1 MIHLTSRF
9 LKLRDV
15 AMFTQQKNTVVSPVF
30 DSLIQLRSHTVQLFT
45 GLTAAFCNQT
55 LWV

>member
-1 MIHLTSRF
+1 MIYLTSRC

-15 AMFTQQKNTVVSPVF
+15 AMKNTVVSPVF
-30 DSLIQLRSHTVQLFT
+30 DSLIQLCSHTVQLFK